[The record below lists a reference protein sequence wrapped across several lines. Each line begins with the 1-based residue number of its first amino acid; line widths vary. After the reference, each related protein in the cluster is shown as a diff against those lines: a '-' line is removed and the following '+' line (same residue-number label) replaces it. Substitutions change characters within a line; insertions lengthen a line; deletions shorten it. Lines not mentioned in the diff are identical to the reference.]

1 MTQKGLLGVFPN
13 VKESLRNLGISLRN
27 PGAVIHPGVMY
38 GRWCPEIWDSTP
50 VDEKPLFYQGV
61 EEFSE
66 GVLLQLT
73 GEVQAIRFKMRRSP
87 AWT

>member
-1 MTQKGLLGVFPN
+1 MPR
-13 VKESLRNLGISLRN
+13 E
-27 PGAVIHPGVMY
+27 
-38 GRWCPEIWDSTP
+38 WDSKP